1 MGKQTPT
8 QRTEVRSERRCAV
21 ALELLETTGNDKDT
35 LYMLG
40 GISMIVF
47 GAGLI
52 LSNPFVRRY
61 MSQIGVGNLASAAM
75 PDIQRYFKLR
85 AMSEPRRS

>member
-1 MGKQTPT
+1 M
-8 QRTEVRSERRCAV
+8 SM
-21 ALELLETTGNDKDT
+21 ELVETTNGNASDKDM

-40 GISMIVF
+40 GVALIVF

-61 MSQIGVGNLASAAM
+61 MSQIGVGNLATAAI
-75 PDIQRYFKLR
+75 PDIERYMKLR
-85 AMSEPRRS
+85 AM